1 MHRSTAWVSLGWL
14 VAGAVGCGAGGAA
27 VRSQAERERDSAVA
41 VASLQAARF
50 AEAASQASLVLARDP
65 GNSRA
70 AAVHA
75 IATYQAAGSRL
86 RDDLFSAGMSLL
98 DHATAR
104 DVGERFLVQL
114 ATVDRDLGVVA
125 GDPAFSLDLCLAC
138 WEHDWNHN
146 GEIDDRDRALFEIEF
161 DGRVAPGSED
171 GVGELPPGDPRRR
184 PTFRFDTGDA
194 DWARAMISFQ
204 RAALELLLA
213 YRWSEVGKLFAGSR
227 GGAHAPTVVLHLEDA
242 PRVQRARTWIL
253 DGMRYADRCRAEYLA
268 ETDDTREWVPN
279 PRQHDHPVPL
289 EVDAALYQ
297 TWADITGDVRR
308 LLEGEDG
315 ISFRE
320 LAALGKRDSA
330 AYLPDAYL
338 DLGAMLRQPAD
349 ITLDLALIE
358 AADELHTNTVAVVP
372 LIEKFLRGALGK
384 GYAPA
389 KQRSPLIGRLQ
400 RMKRELSTGND
411 TFERKL
417 RYLLWLN

>member
-1 MHRSTAWVSLGWL
+1 MHRSPTWFSLGCL
-14 VAGAVGCGAGGAA
+14 VAGAVGCGAAGGP
-27 VRSQAERERDSAVA
+27 VRSPAERERDSAIA
-41 VASLQAARF
+41 VSSLQAARF
-50 AEAASQASLVLARDP
+50 AEAANQASLVLARDP

-70 AAVHA
+70 AAVRA

-86 RDDLFSAGMSLL
+86 RDDLFSSGVSLL
-98 DHATAR
+98 DHTTER
-104 DVGERFLVQL
+104 DVGERFLGQL
-114 ATVDRDLGVVA
+114 AEVDRDLAVVA
-125 GDPAFSLDLCLAC
+125 ADPAFSLDLCLAC

-146 GEIDDRDRALFEIEF
+146 GQIDDADRALFEIEF
-161 DGRVAPGSED
+161 DGRVTPGGDDE
-171 GVGELPPGDPRRR
+171 GGELPKGDPRRR

-194 DWARAMISFQ
+194 DWARAMVSFQ
-204 RAALELLLA
+204 RAALELVLA
-213 YRWSEVGKLFAGSR
+213 YRWSEICKLFAPGQR
-227 GGAHAPTVVLHLEDA
+227 MQHAPTIVLHLEDA
-242 PRVQRARTWIL
+242 ARVQRARTWIL
-253 DGMRYADRCRAEYLA
+253 DGLGYADRCRAEYLA
-268 ETDDTREWVPN
+268 ETDDTREWVPS

-308 LLEGEDG
+308 LLDGEEG

-338 DLGAMLRQPAD
+338 DVGAMLRQPAD
-349 ITLDLALIE
+349 ITLDLAVLE
-358 AADELHTNTVAVVP
+358 AADEARRDAAVVVP
-372 LIEKFLRGALGK
+372 LIEKFLRGALGQ

-389 KQRSPLIGRLQ
+389 RKRSPLVGRLE
-400 RMKRELSTGND
+400 RMKRDLSTGND

>member
-1 MHRSTAWVSLGWL
+1 MHRSSAWVSLGCL
-14 VAGAVGCGAGGAA
+14 VVGAVGCGAGGAA

-41 VASLQAARF
+41 VSSLQAARF
-50 AEAASQASLVLARDP
+50 AEAASQASLVLTRDP

-114 ATVDRDLGVVA
+114 AVVDRDLAVVA
-125 GDPAFSLDLCLAC
+125 ADPAFSLDLCLAC

-146 GEIDDRDRALFEIEF
+146 GAIDDRDRALFEIEF
-161 DGRVAPGSED
+161 DGRMTPGGDDE
-171 GVGELPPGDPRRR
+171 GGELPKGDPRRR

-213 YRWSEVGKLFAGSR
+213 YRWSEVGKLFARSHR
-227 GGAHAPTVVLHLEDA
+227 DRVATVVFHLEDA

-253 DGMRYADRCRAEYLA
+253 DGLRYADRCRAEYLA

-279 PRQHDHPVPL
+279 PRQHDHPMPL

-308 LLEGEDG
+308 LLEGEEG

-320 LAALGKRDSA
+320 LAALGEKDSA
-330 AYLPDAYL
+330 GYFPDAYL

-349 ITLDLALIE
+349 ITLDLALLE
-358 AADELHTNTVAVVP
+358 AADEAHTNTAAVVP
-372 LIEKFLRGALGK
+372 LIEKLLRGALGK

-389 KQRSPLIGRLQ
+389 KKRSPLIGRLE
-400 RMKRELSTGND
+400 RMKRELSRGGD

>member
-1 MHRSTAWVSLGWL
+1 MHRSPAWVSLGCL
-14 VAGAVGCGAGGAA
+14 VVGAVGCGAGSSA
-27 VRSQAERERDSAVA
+27 VRPQAERERDSAAA
-41 VASLQAARF
+41 VSSLQASRF

-86 RDDLFSAGMSLL
+86 RDDLFSSGMSLL
-98 DHATAR
+98 DRTTAR
-104 DVGERFLVQL
+104 DVGERFLEQL
-114 ATVDRDLGVVA
+114 AAVDRDLAVVA

-146 GEIDDRDRALFEIEF
+146 GQIDDADRALFEIEF
-161 DGRVAPGSED
+161 DGRLTVDRD
-171 GVGELPPGDPRRR
+171 GEGGELPKGDPRRR

-204 RAALELLLA
+204 RAALEILLA
-213 YRWSEVGKLFAGSR
+213 YRWSEVGKLFAPSHGR
-227 GGAHAPTVVLHLEDA
+227 ERAPTIVLHLEDA

-253 DGMRYADRCRAEYLA
+253 DGLRYADRCRAEYLA
-268 ETDDTREWVPN
+268 ETDDTREWVPS

-297 TWADITGDVRR
+297 TWADVTGDVRR
-308 LLEGEDG
+308 LLDGEEG

-349 ITLDLALIE
+349 ITLDLDALE
-358 AADELHTNTVAVVP
+358 AADHVHGDAAAAVP

-389 KQRSPLIGRLQ
+389 RKRSPLVGRLE
-400 RMKRELSTGND
+400 RMKRELSMGND
-411 TFERKL
+411 TFDRKL

>member
-1 MHRSTAWVSLGWL
+1 MYRSPAWVSLGCL
-14 VAGAVGCGAGGAA
+14 VVGAVGCGAGGAA

-41 VASLQAARF
+41 VSSLQAARF
-50 AEAASQASLVLARDP
+50 AEAASQASLVLVRDP

-86 RDDLFSAGMSLL
+86 RDDLFAAGMSLL

-104 DVGERFLVQL
+104 DVGDRFLDQL
-114 ATVDRDLGVVA
+114 AVVDRDLAVVA
-125 GDPAFSLDLCLAC
+125 ADPAFSLDLCLAC

-161 DGRVAPGSED
+161 DGRVTPGGDDE
-171 GVGELPPGDPRRR
+171 GGELPKGDPRRR

-204 RAALELLLA
+204 RAALEILLA
-213 YRWSEVGKLFAGSR
+213 YRWSEVGKLFAR
-227 GGAHAPTVVLHLEDA
+227 GMDHAPALVLHLEDA

-253 DGMRYADRCRAEYLA
+253 DGLRYADRCRAEYLA
-268 ETDDTREWVPN
+268 ETDDTREWVPS

-297 TWADITGDVRR
+297 TWADVTGDIRR

-330 AYLPDAYL
+330 AYFPDAYL

-358 AADELHTNTVAVVP
+358 AADEVRSNTVAVVP

-384 GYAPA
+384 GYAAA
-389 KQRSPLIGRLQ
+389 KQRSPLVGRLE
-400 RMKRELSTGND
+400 RMKRELSMGND

>member
-1 MHRSTAWVSLGWL
+1 MDRSPAWVSLGCL
-14 VAGAVGCGAGGAA
+14 VAGAVGCGAGSSA
-27 VRSQAERERDSAVA
+27 VRSQAERERDSAAA
-41 VASLQAARF
+41 VSSLQASRF

-86 RDDLFSAGMSLL
+86 RDDLLSSGMSLL
-98 DHATAR
+98 DHTTAR

-114 ATVDRDLGVVA
+114 AAVDRDLAVVA

-146 GEIDDRDRALFEIEF
+146 GRIDDADRALFEIEF
-161 DGRVAPGSED
+161 DGRLTPGRE
-171 GVGELPPGDPRRR
+171 GEGGELPEGDPRRR

-204 RAALELLLA
+204 RAALEIVLA
-213 YRWSEVGKLFAGSR
+213 YRWSEVGKLFAPSHGR
-227 GGAHAPTVVLHLEDA
+227 ERVPAIVLHLEDA

-253 DGMRYADRCRAEYLA
+253 DGLRYADRCRAEYLA
-268 ETDDTREWVPN
+268 ETDDTREWVPS

-297 TWADITGDVRR
+297 TWADVTGDVRR
-308 LLEGEDG
+308 LLEGEEG

-349 ITLDLALIE
+349 ITLDLDALE
-358 AADELHTNTVAVVP
+358 AADDVHGNAAAAVP

-384 GYAPA
+384 GYAPT
-389 KQRSPLIGRLQ
+389 KKRSPLVGRLE
-400 RMKRELSTGND
+400 RMKRELSMGND